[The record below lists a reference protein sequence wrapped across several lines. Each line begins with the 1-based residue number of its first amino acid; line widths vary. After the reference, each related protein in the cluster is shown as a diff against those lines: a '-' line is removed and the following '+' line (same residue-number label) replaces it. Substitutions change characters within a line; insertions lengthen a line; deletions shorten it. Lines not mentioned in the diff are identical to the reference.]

1 MASDDQATRKRILD
15 HAAALFAERGFE
27 KVTVREICR
36 GARANVAAVNYHFG
50 GKRPL
55 YVAVVKM
62 AIEIMRETNE
72 LSVEAGRGASPD
84 DQLRAYVRVFL
95 TRLMSTGRNSWI
107 HKLMTHELESP
118 SDAFDLV
125 IRDVIEPRHKYL
137 SAIIGAI
144 SGLPADDSRVILA
157 GVSLQAQCLLFARPL
172 PHKAPAAWRHV
183 LDDAESII
191 AHVAEFSIAGM
202 RGLKAETSRAGA
214 NTSGT
219 RAARLDQRETERRNR
234 ADRRSDRRS
243 SAATPRLRIHGK
255 R

>member
-1 MASDDQATRKRILD
+1 MASGDQATRKRILD

-27 KVTVREICR
+27 RVTVREICHDA
-36 GARANVAAVNYHFG
+36 GANVAAVNYHFG
-50 GKRPL
+50 DKQSL

-62 AIEIMRETNE
+62 AIEIMRETNV
-72 LSVEAGRGASPD
+72 SCRSRRTWRIARRSA
-84 DQLRAYVRVFL
+84 RAYVRVFL

-107 HKLMTHELESP
+107 HQLMTHELESP

-125 IRDVIEPRHKYL
+125 IHEVIEPRQKYL

-144 SGLPADDSRVILA
+144 SGLPADDPRVILA

-172 PHKAPAAWRHV
+172 PRKAPAAWRHV

-202 RGLKAETSRAGA
+202 RSLTAATSRAGA
-214 NTSGT
+214 NTSRT
-219 RAARLDQRETERRNR
+219 RAGRLDQRETERRDR

-243 SAATPRLRIHGK
+243 SAARPRVRIHGK

>member
-50 GKRPL
+50 DKRPL

-125 IRDVIEPRHKYL
+125 IRDVIEPRQQVPVRHHRRHL
-137 SAIIGAI
+137 RSAC
-144 SGLPADDSRVILA
+144 RR
-157 GVSLQAQCLLFARPL
+157 FARHSRRRQPSGAV
-172 PHKAPAAWRHV
+172 PAVCPAAAAKGAQRVADHRTKIRMPSSRMWR
-183 LDDAESII
+183 S
-191 AHVAEFSIAGM
+191 F
-202 RGLKAETSRAGA
+202 
-214 NTSGT
+214 
-219 RAARLDQRETERRNR
+219 RLPECV
-234 ADRRSDRRS
+234 
-243 SAATPRLRIHGK
+243 P
-255 R
+255 